1 MKQVNSALVYFW
13 SRLFLFRLL
22 LKDYFYGGYSFFSY
36 IFTWLVGTFKIPRP
50 GNALEMELRDRDFYQ
65 IGNHIH
71 QEEILEYI
79 HLRRPSNN
87 IGEMSKLAS
96 LLELLHNVRFCKFPD
111 FQIQNK
117 VVPIMRTCLNKIENY
132 V

>member
-1 MKQVNSALVYFW
+1 
-13 SRLFLFRLL
+13 
-22 LKDYFYGGYSFFSY
+22 
-36 IFTWLVGTFKIPRP
+36 
-50 GNALEMELRDRDFYQ
+50 MELRDRDFYQ
-65 IGNHIH
+65 ISDHIH

-117 VVPIMRTCLNKIENY
+117 VVPIMRTCLNKILENY